1 MKGVV
6 AMGMQHVLS
15 VEYRENGKLVGT
27 CSCGW
32 WKSSVGSSE
41 DAIFRAFEFHVQT
54 A

>member
-1 MKGVV
+1 M
-6 AMGMQHVLS
+6 AMGGQHVLN

-27 CSCGW
+27 CSCGK

-54 A
+54 AS